1 MTWFRLRQ
9 WARASLWLVP
19 LACGIAGW
27 LLSVALIELDDATP
41 SFEALD
47 FTSSTATQLLSA
59 FAGAAVAFTG
69 FAFSVLL
76 LVVQLAGSQ
85 LSPRATRLAYRG
97 LLSRISLGLWVAT
110 LAFSISALESV
121 TGDFVPQLTVAA
133 AGILVFVSVIVFL
146 FLIGRTSRILRPAPM
161 GDLVTR
167 AGRRALSELH
177 PDRREDDPPAPAAPG
192 GEVVRHRGRGG
203 VVVNVD
209 VAGLVRLAAAAGG
222 QVAVVPAVGAYVSP
236 GDPLLRVAG
245 GAPDEQRLRAAVIV
259 GAERSFERDPS
270 LALRILADISIR
282 ALSPAVN
289 DPTTSAQML
298 KRVLEML
305 DDLAGRRLGPS
316 AYRDAGGTVR
326 VVLAAPEWD
335 DYLAVGLAET
345 IRYGAGSP
353 QVARALRA
361 MLLGLRGRVDGERR
375 AAVDHRLAL
384 LDEAVAADYPGPLAR
399 AEALVADRAGFGA

>member
-1 MTWFRLRQ
+1 M
-9 WARASLWLVP
+9 
-19 LACGIAGW
+19 
-27 LLSVALIELDDATP
+27 
-41 SFEALD
+41 
-47 FTSSTATQLLSA
+47 
-59 FAGAAVAFTG
+59 
-69 FAFSVLL
+69 
-76 LVVQLAGSQ
+76 
-85 LSPRATRLAYRG
+85 
-97 LLSRISLGLWVAT
+97 
-110 LAFSISALESV
+110 
-121 TGDFVPQLTVAA
+121 
-133 AGILVFVSVIVFL
+133 
-146 FLIGRTSRILRPAPM
+146 
-161 GDLVTR
+161 
-167 AGRRALSELH
+167 
-177 PDRREDDPPAPAAPG
+177 
-192 GEVVRHRGRGG
+192 VRHRGRGG
-203 VVVNVD
+203 VVVNVN
-209 VAGLVRLAAAAGG
+209 VAGLVRAAAAAGG

-245 GAPDEQRLRAAVIV
+245 AAPDERRLRAAVIV

-298 KRVLEML
+298 KRVLEVL
-305 DDLAGRRLGPS
+305 DDLAGRRLGPA
-316 AYRDAGGTVR
+316 AYRDAAGTVR

-335 DYLAVGLAET
+335 DYLAVGVAET

-361 MLLGLRGRVDGERR
+361 MLLWLRERVDGERR